1 MVSPALK
8 NCIPTSN
15 RFNALVG
22 QPMDSNDPL
31 DQRLSARENITPP
44 TRALPLPLPQS
55 PSPSSS
61 SSPSCG
67 LKSSD
72 SNLQIHQLT
81 IATRSLIKLSGF
93 VAGKSAVFL
102 LDCGATGNFV
112 SAEFV
117 RKHNLSTKPLPH
129 QDVITLADGS
139 QQKAGS
145 IVNAA
150 VISIGSYTDIL
161 DFVSLPL
168 AGYDIILGMPWLD
181 HFNPSVNWKKHVV
194 SLVDA
199 KKRRHVLRASDKPL
213 SSPVVN
219 TVKSSSSDS
228 SKESTKLN
236 DGTSVSP
243 EKKKQNTKAGMLLN
257 VITSK
262 QVKRAHQT
270 QQLDSEFGCLV
281 YVGMPPSGEVT
292 FTMNGKNELPK
303 SSSPSSSTTTVGEAF
318 LYAINKLSVSEDPW
332 KCQLDHIA
340 KEFVKEYRDAFPEE
354 LPPGLP
360 PSREID
366 HKIELVAGAVPP
378 SRPTFRMSATELAE
392 LKKQLEELIK
402 SGFIRPSKSPF
413 GAPILFVKK
422 KDGTMRMCVDYR
434 ALNEITIK
442 NKYPLPRV
450 DELFDRLQGAQYFSK
465 IDLRSGY
472 HQIRIDDQDI
482 PKTAFR
488 TRYGHFEFLVLP
500 FGLTN
505 APATFMHLMHE
516 TFRSYLDD
524 FVIVFLD
531 DILIYS
537 KTLDDHE
544 RHVRKVLDI
553 LREQKLY
560 AKESKCELFKE
571 EVEFLGHIVG
581 RSGIRMMED
590 KVKAVREWPTPT
602 KATDVRSFLGTA
614 GYYRRFIKDFSAI
627 AASLTDLTKD
637 YVKFNWNKEQQD
649 AFDSLKSCIVKG
661 PVLILPDPNLPF
673 VVHTDASGFAIG
685 AVLQQDQG
693 KGLQPIAF
701 LSKKMLDAE
710 TRYPVHEQELLAI
723 MH

>member
-1 MVSPALK
+1 
-8 NCIPTSN
+8 
-15 RFNALVG
+15 
-22 QPMDSNDPL
+22 MDSDE
-31 DQRLSARENITPP
+31 DQRLSARENIPP
-44 TRALPLPLPQS
+44 SNRAPLLTS
-55 PSPSSS
+55 PSSPSSS
-61 SSPSCG
+61 SSTPSCR
-67 LKSSD
+67 LESSD
-72 SNLQIHQLT
+72 SGLQIHQLT
-81 IATRSLIKLSGF
+81 IATRNLIKLSGF
-93 VAGKSAVFL
+93 VAGKPAVFL

-117 RKHNLSTKPLPH
+117 KKHNLSTSPLPH
-129 QDVITLADGS
+129 PDVITLADGS
-139 QQKAGS
+139 QQKAGL

-150 VISIGSYTDIL
+150 VIGIGSYTDTL

-168 AGYDIILGMPWLD
+168 AGYDVILGMPWLD
-181 HFNPSVNWKKHVV
+181 HYNPTVNWKKHVV
-194 SLVDA
+194 SLVDT
-199 KKRRHVLRASDKPL
+199 KKRRHVLRASDKPT
-213 SSPVVN
+213 STPVVN
-219 TVKSSSSDS
+219 TVKSSSDS
-228 SKESTKLN
+228 SKESPSG
-236 DGTSVSP
+236 GTSVSP
-243 EKKKQNTKAGMLLN
+243 DDKRVAMSAMLLN
-257 VITSK
+257 VITSSQLK
-262 QVKRAHQT
+262 HAHRT
-270 QQLDSEFGCLV
+270 KQLDPEFSCLV
-281 YVGMPPSGEVT
+281 YVDQSASGEVS
-292 FTMNGKNELPK
+292 FTANGDKSDLLRDQPVSYRIPTPK
-303 SSSPSSSTTTVGEAF
+303 SSSQPRGHSTTEVESLLF
-318 LYAINKLSVSEDPW
+318 AINKLSVSDNPW
-332 KCQLDHIA
+332 KCQLELIS
-340 KEFVKEYRDAFPEE
+340 KEYVNEYRDVFPDE
-354 LPPGLP
+354 LPAGLP
-360 PSREID
+360 PCREID
-366 HKIELVAGAVPP
+366 HKIELIAGATPP

-392 LKKQLEELIK
+392 LKKQLEELVK

-422 KDGTMRMCVDYR
+422 KDSTMRMCVDYR

-516 TFRSYLDD
+516 TFRSHLDD
-524 FVIVFLD
+524 YVIVFLD

-537 KTLDDHE
+537 KSLDDHE
-544 RHVRKVLDI
+544 RHVREVLEI
-553 LREQKLY
+553 LRKQKLY

-614 GYYRRFIKDFSAI
+614 GYYRRFIKDFSSI
-627 AASLTDLTKD
+627 AAPLTDLTKD
-637 YVKFNWNKEQQD
+637 YVKFDWRKEQQG
-649 AFDSLKSCIVKG
+649 AFDRLKASIVEG

-685 AVLQQDQG
+685 VPYSNKIKVKACNRLPSCRRRCLTPRHV
-693 KGLQPIAF
+693 
-701 LSKKMLDAE
+701 
-710 TRYPVHEQELLAI
+710 TRCTSRSYSPSS
-723 MH
+723 MR